1 MSYALHLIRFTA
13 RLTLVK
19 LLLTSA
25 IVAFAGDYEDGVA
38 AINRGDYEAAHAR
51 FRQAAEHGHARA
63 QSSLAAMHYSGLGVP
78 KDQEQAVYWYTKA
91 AEQGHA
97 GAQYNLGLMYAQGE
111 GVPKDQEQALYWYNK
126 AAEQGHAEA
135 LGLKRRWKMTLRK
148 TPRVAPVASAKPSSL
163 VGTGTGFYV
172 SSTGHVLTNNHVISE
187 CSSLALEP
195 IGKPIRA
202 ARVVATDSENDF
214 AIIGSDA
221 QSSRFARFRSSAVRQ
236 GEGVVVYGF
245 PLPGSLS
252 STGNATTGTVTALAG
267 LQDDTRILQISAPVQ
282 PGNSGGPLMD
292 MSGAVVGVVVAKL
305 NAAKV
310 MDAIG
315 DIPQNVNFALKANVA
330 KDFLERHGIKH
341 QSVSRRGKDLSVPD
355 VVDVARSVSV
365 RVLCYR

>member
-1 MSYALHLIRFTA
+1 MGVAAKGKTMNRTIFI
-13 RLTLVK
+13 LVG
-19 LLLTSA
+19 LLLAS
-25 IVAFAGDYEDGVA
+25 IIAFAGDYEDGVA
-38 AINRGDYEAAHAR
+38 AINRGDHEAAYTL

-78 KDQEQAVYWYTKA
+78 KDREQAVYWYTKA

-111 GVPKDQEQALYWYNK
+111 GVRKDQEQALYWYTK

-135 LGLKRRWKMTLRK
+135 LGLKRRGKITLRK
-148 TPRVAPVASAKPSSL
+148 TPGVAPAASAKSASL
-163 VGTGTGFYV
+163 VSTGTGFYV
-172 SSTGHVLTNNHVISE
+172 SSRGHVLTNKHVISE

-202 ARVVATDSENDF
+202 ARVVATDSQNDF
-214 AIIGSDA
+214 AIIGSGA
-221 QSSRFARFRSSAVRQ
+221 RSSRFARFRSRAVRQ

-245 PLPGSLS
+245 PLAGSLAS
-252 STGNATTGTVTALAG
+252 SGNATTGNVTALAG

-292 MSGAVVGVVVAKL
+292 MSGAVVGVVVSKL
-305 NAAKV
+305 NAEMV
-310 MDAIG
+310 MEITG

-330 KDFLERHGIKH
+330 KGFLESHGIDYE
-341 QSVSRRGKDLSVPD
+341 SVPKGKSMSVPD
-355 VVDVARSVSV
+355 VVDLAREFSV
-365 RVLCYR
+365 RVLCYK